1 MRSKTNK
8 QKKHCWK
15 HNFNS
20 RAARYSHLSVVEKLL
35 ELGANPNAMNKF
47 GMVPLHH
54 AAVAGGSPEVIVALI
69 KAGADVSR
77 FIISILIMKSFF
89 RDILFYQMSR
99 LISKITVDGYHCTG
113 PPVTDTLRLP
123 RLF

>member
-1 MRSKTNK
+1 MYHQT
-8 QKKHCWK
+8 CIL
-15 HNFNS
+15 

-35 ELGANPNAMNKF
+35 ELGANPNAINKF

-77 FIISILIMKSFF
+77 VSY
-89 RDILFYQMSR
+89 LF
-99 LISKITVDGYHCTG
+99 
-113 PPVTDTLRLP
+113 
-123 RLF
+123 

>member
-1 MRSKTNK
+1 M
-8 QKKHCWK
+8 
-15 HNFNS
+15 
-20 RAARYSHLSVVEKLL
+20 VEKLL

-77 FIISILIMKSFF
+77 VFNIYFDYAIIFQRHPFLSNE
-89 RDILFYQMSR
+89 Q
-99 LISKITVDGYHCTG
+99 VDKQDNGG
-113 PPVTDTLRLP
+113 RLP
-123 RLF
+123 LHWAAGHGHTEVAEALLGTGKVW

>member
-1 MRSKTNK
+1 M
-8 QKKHCWK
+8 
-15 HNFNS
+15 
-20 RAARYSHLSVVEKLL
+20 VEKLL

-77 FIISILIMKSFF
+77 VSYLLTVPAGFCDHPPSEGLRSLKPARPLFLKEIWLEKVTFSTYFHKSL
-89 RDILFYQMSR
+89 DIAA
-99 LISKITVDGYHCTG
+99 SKRVDGRYFT
-113 PPVTDTLRLP
+113 T
-123 RLF
+123 